1 MLNSFLF
8 RIHSCMKP
16 ASRNLHNKDMINH
29 AGSMAKVFE
38 TCKSCF
44 AIILNNRTLIEF
56 YTNETRMHE
65 PAQQGHDHNMRV
77 QQ

>member
-1 MLNSFLF
+1 
-8 RIHSCMKP
+8 MKP
-16 ASRNLHNKDMINH
+16 ASSNLHNKDMIKH

-56 YTNETRMHE
+56 YTNEYIFLNFM
-65 PAQQGHDHNMRV
+65 
-77 QQ
+77 